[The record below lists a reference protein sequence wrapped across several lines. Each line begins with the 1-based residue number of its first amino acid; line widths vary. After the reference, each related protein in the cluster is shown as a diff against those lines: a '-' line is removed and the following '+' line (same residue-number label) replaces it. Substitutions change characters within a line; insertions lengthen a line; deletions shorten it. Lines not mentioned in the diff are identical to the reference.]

1 MMSTLTPFGAPM
13 RAHFQF
19 STKYVPL
26 NHGSFGT
33 FPLPVRSTLEHYR
46 SLMEARPDTFIR
58 YMYPPLLHEGREAIA
73 SLVNVHVD
81 EIVFV
86 PNATL
91 GINTVLRGM
100 EFDEGDVIVYFETVY
115 GAVGK
120 TVEYI
125 VETTKAEQEMVE
137 AHWPIDDTELVK
149 RFEATVRKVNE
160 EGKGKRR
167 VRLAIFDTI
176 VAMPGVRA
184 PFERLTAKCKELG
197 VLSMIDGAH
206 GIGHIPLDLGKL
218 QPDFFV
224 SNLHK

>member
-1 MMSTLTPFGAPM
+1 MSTLTPFGHPM
-13 RAHFQF
+13 RGHFQF
-19 STKYVPL
+19 SPKYIPL

-33 FPLPVRSTLEHYR
+33 FPFPVRSTLEHYR

-58 YMYPPLLHEGREAIA
+58 YTYPPLLYEGRKTIA
-73 SLVNVHVD
+73 SLVNVDAD

-86 PNATL
+86 PNATV

-100 EFDEGDVIVYFETVY
+100 KFEEGDVIVYFETVY
-115 GAVGK
+115 GAVEK

-125 VETTKAEQEMVE
+125 VETTKAEMEMVE

-149 RFEATVRKVNE
+149 RFETTVRKVNE
-160 EGKGKRR
+160 EGKRR

-176 VAMPGVRA
+176 VSMPGVRI
-184 PFERLTAKCKELG
+184 PFEQLTAKCKELG